1 MKTKSKIIQQRD
13 DYFASR
19 FNEFFKAW
27 KEKDKKKNTQGE
39 FARQICEIR
48 KKKYK
53 EKCPVTNSYVSEWSR
68 GVWFPELY
76 LPEIAEVLGVNE
88 SDFYFQRDDIY
99 SLSSEYMTKLG
110 KGEMSRYCE
119 EVGLDLRFLHIV
131 RDLMGPDFDRSFP
144 TWTPLEM
151 SHNIFDDKTYRRRP
165 PEMWSESAEMDG
177 TVRVLQYTLTY
188 KEDGETKEKLLPFT
202 RGDITFLK
210 ELQDDTIEYVEFLLR
225 KHAKRLKRDEDRAN
239 EMSRIEDK
247 KGMVAVR
254 QLSIEDL
261 NQIDHYHD
269 YHFKYIGE
277 KKRDK

>member
-1 MKTKSKIIQQRD
+1 MKTKSKMIQQRD
-13 DYFASR
+13 DFFVER
-19 FNEFFKAW
+19 FNAFYNEW
-27 KEKDKKKNTQGE
+27 HNKDKKKNTQGE
-39 FARQICEIR
+39 FARRICEIR
-48 KKKYK
+48 NNKTQ
-53 EKCPVTNSYVSEWSR
+53 EKCPVTNAYVSDWKNGR
-68 GVWFPELY
+68 WFPEQY

-88 SDFYFQRDDIY
+88 SDFFFQQDDLY

-202 RGDITFLK
+202 REDITFLK

>member
-1 MKTKSKIIQQRD
+1 MQTMKKYIQQRND
-13 DYFASR
+13 FFYARFKELFEEWKSKDRKTNSQYKFAKLVCDEW
-19 FNEFFKAW
+19 N
-27 KEKDKKKNTQGE
+27 KNHT
-39 FARQICEIR
+39 
-48 KKKYK
+48 
-53 EKCPVTNSYVSEWSR
+53 EKCKVTNRNISEWLHEK
-68 GVWFPELY
+68 WFPEKY
-76 LPEIAEVLGVNE
+76 IPEIAKVLGVDE
-88 SDFYFQRDDIY
+88 KDFFFPSDDLY

-202 RGDITFLK
+202 REDITFLK

-269 YHFKYIGE
+269 YHYKYVGE